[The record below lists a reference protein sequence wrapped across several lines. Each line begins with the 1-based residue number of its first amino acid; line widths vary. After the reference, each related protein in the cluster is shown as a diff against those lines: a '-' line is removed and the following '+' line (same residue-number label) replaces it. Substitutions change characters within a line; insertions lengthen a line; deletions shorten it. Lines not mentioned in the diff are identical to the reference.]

1 MSPLPLTGEGE
12 GEGESPPAEGRENGW
27 KVLIDRETIMKIP
40 KTIFITLILFIVL
53 ILMGITSFNSSSAQ
67 DETTEMPRKN
77 ELSQSPKSSKLR
89 NPFLF
94 PPGIYSLS
102 KEGVGSVRKEKATG
116 PDAKLEEIETSPF
129 KVRAILISDQ
139 IRLATIGS
147 HIVAVGDKLNGE
159 TILEIK
165 NDRVILGKGD
175 RKRTLHLHQSPVQ
188 LTIEAPP
195 PSPSPT
201 RGEDRRGAEEQK
213 KGERP

>member
-1 MSPLPLTGEGE
+1 
-12 GEGESPPAEGRENGW
+12 
-27 KVLIDRETIMKIP
+27 
-40 KTIFITLILFIVL
+40 
-53 ILMGITSFNSSSAQ
+53 
-67 DETTEMPRKN
+67 MPRKN

-94 PPGIYSLS
+94 PPGIYFLS

-175 RKRTLHLHQSPVQ
+175 RKRTLLLHQSPVQ
-188 LTIEAPP
+188 LTIE
-195 PSPSPT
+195 
-201 RGEDRRGAEEQK
+201 EK
-213 KGERP
+213 K